1 MKAKTTLIRGDGDL
15 PIPPVYARAWKKA
28 ISGASLTSVAETG
41 YRVTVDHPVLVAG
54 TIAGQG

>member
-1 MKAKTTLIRGDGDL
+1 MQASV

-54 TIAGQG
+54 TIAGRG